1 MNLLNKL
8 TVKNLELNKK
18 RSIVTV
24 IGIILSVALIT
35 AVASMVVS
43 FKESMIAYERKS
55 SGNYHYT
62 FSKASSDDL
71 SIFENNRAIEQC
83 SVSKEVGYAKIEGSK
98 NEYKPYVYIMEM
110 DQSALENTGLK
121 LVEGRFPTNSDEIV
135 IPRHLKTNG
144 RVELKVGQTI
154 TLDVGTRVSD
164 GEKLTQSNPYV
175 TKEDENSIVLY
186 GEGIE
191 KENSEEKTE
200 EIVNTTQ
207 KTYTVVGI
215 IERPSIENY
224 SAPGYTFITYLSDKK
239 EDEEYTVYVRYTKKA
254 LKDQYKITANI
265 LNVDANLFEEL
276 CTNAN
281 LSTSELNEITEQ
293 LANAKFDVN
302 SNQYLIALE
311 TMNASDGTMK
321 AIYMLAIIVTA
332 IIIFTSVFCIK
343 NSFNILITEK
353 IRQYGMLASVGATSK
368 QIRKN
373 VLYEAFILGCIGI
386 PIGIVCGILASYIL
400 IKVTNVLLG
409 SAFVMEG
416 FLIFK
421 VSIGAILVSILLS
434 SLTIYLSAKRSAKMA
449 SKVSPINAIRNNE
462 DIKIKAKKLKTPKI
476 VSKMFGIGGTISYK
490 NMKRNKKIY
499 RTTVISII
507 MCVSVYVALSYFIN
521 TIFKMVKLEY
531 GEYNYNIYYET
542 FSGDENKNNEIIN
555 NILRIDGIKRKT
567 ISKTRYISADNVKST
582 EDRIKYEAILNE
594 DAGSIM
600 IVSLGEEEYARYL
613 KELNLNYNDA
623 KDKAILI
630 NNCVSDVIGEN
641 GDNKKVTYEMLK
653 CKDGDK
659 IIGKMLNEEEKK
671 EIEVIKVTDK
681 RPFGYE
687 NYYSMPIMVVSDEKI
702 ETLYKTN
709 GIRCYLQ
716 VDNADKVQD
725 EIEKINNEDSMY
737 NLTNIDAQMSQI
749 NSLFILISIFAYGF
763 IIVIALIGITNIFN
777 TITTNMELR
786 SREFATLKS
795 VGMTSKEFY
804 KMIFSES
811 FFYCFK
817 SLLIGLPIGIGISYL
832 IYLAMTNMQIFKYAL
847 PIKGIVVSIAVVF
860 ILIFT
865 LMVYSVNKAKNKN
878 IIETIRNENI

>member
-1 MNLLNKL
+1 
-8 TVKNLELNKK
+8 
-18 RSIVTV
+18 
-24 IGIILSVALIT
+24 
-35 AVASMVVS
+35 
-43 FKESMIAYERKS
+43 
-55 SGNYHYT
+55 
-62 FSKASSDDL
+62 
-71 SIFENNRAIEQC
+71 
-83 SVSKEVGYAKIEGSK
+83 
-98 NEYKPYVYIMEM
+98 MEM

-254 LKDQYKITANI
+254 LKNQYKITANI
-265 LNVDANLFEEL
+265 LNVDVNLFEEL

-343 NSFNILITEK
+343 NSFNISITEK

-490 NMKRNKKIY
+490 NMKRNKKKY

-582 EDRIKYEAILNE
+582 EDRIKYEAISNE

-641 GDNKKVTYEMLK
+641 GDNKKLLMRCLNVKMVTK
-653 CKDGDK
+653 
-659 IIGKMLNEEEKK
+659 
-671 EIEVIKVTDK
+671 
-681 RPFGYE
+681 
-687 NYYSMPIMVVSDEKI
+687 
-702 ETLYKTN
+702 
-709 GIRCYLQ
+709 
-716 VDNADKVQD
+716 
-725 EIEKINNEDSMY
+725 
-737 NLTNIDAQMSQI
+737 
-749 NSLFILISIFAYGF
+749 
-763 IIVIALIGITNIFN
+763 
-777 TITTNMELR
+777 
-786 SREFATLKS
+786 
-795 VGMTSKEFY
+795 
-804 KMIFSES
+804 
-811 FFYCFK
+811 
-817 SLLIGLPIGIGISYL
+817 
-832 IYLAMTNMQIFKYAL
+832 
-847 PIKGIVVSIAVVF
+847 
-860 ILIFT
+860 
-865 LMVYSVNKAKNKN
+865 
-878 IIETIRNENI
+878 

>member
-43 FKESMIAYERKS
+43 FKESMVAYEKET

-62 FSKASSDDL
+62 FSEVSSDDL

-98 NEYKPYVYIMEM
+98 NEYKPYAYIMEM
-110 DQSALENTGLK
+110 DQSALENTGLR
-121 LVEGRFPTNSDEIV
+121 LVEGRFPTNSDEII

-164 GEKLTQSNPYV
+164 GEKLTQNNPYV
-175 TKEDENSIVLY
+175 TREDENSIVLY
-186 GEGIE
+186 GEEIE
-191 KENSEEKTE
+191 KKDNENQIE
-200 EIVNTTQ
+200 EIVNTTS
-207 KTYTVVGI
+207 KTYTIVGI
-215 IERPSIENY
+215 IERPSLENY
-224 SAPGYTFITYLSDKK
+224 SAPGYTFITYLGDKK
-239 EDEEYTVYVRYTKKA
+239 EAGEYTVYVRYTKKA
-254 LKDQYKITANI
+254 LKDQHKITANI
-265 LNVDANLFEEL
+265 LNVDPNLFEKF
-276 CTNAN
+276 CTSEP
-281 LSTSELNEITEQ
+281 LSTSEVKEITTQ
-293 LANAKFDVN
+293 LANAKFSVN

-311 TMNASDGTMK
+311 TMDANDGTMK
-321 AIYMLAIIVTA
+321 TIYMLAIIVIV
-332 IIIFTSVFCIK
+332 IIIVTSIFCIK
-343 NSFNILITEK
+343 NSFNISITEK

-373 VLYEAFILGCIGI
+373 VLYEAFILGCMGI

-400 IKVTNVLLG
+400 IKITNVLLG
-409 SAFVMEG
+409 SAFIMEG

-421 VSIGAILVSILLS
+421 VSISAILVSILLS

-476 VSKMFGIGGTISYK
+476 VSKIFGIGGTISYK
-490 NMKRNKKIY
+490 NMKRNKKKY

-507 MCVSVYVALSYFIN
+507 MCVSVYVALSYCIN
-521 TIFKMVKLEY
+521 TVFKMVKLEY
-531 GEYNYNIYYET
+531 GEYNYNICYET
-542 FSGDENKNNEIIN
+542 FTGDENKNNEIIK
-555 NILRIDGIKRKT
+555 NISSIDGIKRKT
-567 ISKTRYISADNVKST
+567 ISKTRYINADNVKST
-582 EDRIKYEAILNE
+582 EDRIKYEAILEN
-594 DAGSIM
+594 GSEPIM
-600 IVSLGEEEYARYL
+600 IISLGEEEYARYL

-630 NNCVSDVIGEN
+630 NNCVADVIVEN
-641 GDNKKVTYEMLK
+641 GDCKKVTYEMLE
-653 CKDGDK
+653 CNDGDK
-659 IIGKMLNEEEKK
+659 IIGEMPNEKEKTEF
-671 EIEVIKVTDK
+671 EIIKVTDK

-687 NYYSMPIMVVSDEKI
+687 SYYSMPIMVVSDEKI
-702 ETLYKTN
+702 ETLYKTG

-737 NLTNIDAQMSQI
+737 NLTNIDAQMNQV
-749 NSLFILISIFAYGF
+749 NSLFVLISIFAYGF

-832 IYLAMTNMQIFKYAL
+832 IYLVMTNMQIFKYAL

-860 ILIFT
+860 VLIFT
-865 LMVYSVNKAKNKN
+865 LMIYSVNKAKNKN